1 MLFLSGETQAIG
13 RVDNGDTVM
22 DFMPQERE
30 RGITISAAAIS
41 FYWKQHKVNL
51 IDTPGHVDF
60 TIEVERSTRVL
71 DGSVIII
78 DAVSGVQA
86 QTQTVWKQVCKQNI
100 PSIAFINKM
109 DRDGANFYRSLESI
123 HKKLGANAIPI
134 QIPICIGNED
144 NFIGVV
150 DLISMRKFIWSSSSS
165 SPSSSRIALPPII
178 TTLSLKGKDDDN
190 DDDDESYNEL
200 YHQALKQRHVLFE
213 ALADADEIF
222 MELYL
227 QSNETDYS
235 PDSVSS
241 SGNYNDGD
249 GDDDTDHSNIKKITT
264 KDILSA
270 LRRCCLTNTIV
281 PTLCGAS
288 LRCKGIE
295 PLLDSILTFLPN
307 PLEIKP
313 LQAIHTNESSSSSS
327 MKSSSMKSSS
337 SVSSSSVAA
346 AAVALKSIHPIS
358 DKDLCALA
366 FKVTHDA
373 LRGPLVYVRVFSG
386 SISSKQTLYNS
397 TKGVRERI
405 NQILEVSADDLEMIS
420 ECNTGEVCCI
430 LGLKHTVTGDTLVGE
445 HSSLKKYRLHG
456 LDIPP
461 SVYSLSIEP
470 ERDSLQKELD
480 IALNIL
486 CMEDPSLRV
495 EINKESGQTLLH
507 GLGKMMLL

>member
-1 MLFLSGETQAIG
+1 
-13 RVDNGDTVM
+13 
-22 DFMPQERE
+22 
-30 RGITISAAAIS
+30 
-41 FYWKQHKVNL
+41 
-51 IDTPGHVDF
+51 
-60 TIEVERSTRVL
+60 
-71 DGSVIII
+71 
-78 DAVSGVQA
+78 
-86 QTQTVWKQVCKQNI
+86 
-100 PSIAFINKM
+100 M

-165 SPSSSRIALPPII
+165 SQSVSSSPSSSRIALPPII
-178 TTLSLKGKDDDN
+178 TTLSLKGKDDD
-190 DDDDESYNEL
+190 DDDRSYNEL

-235 PDSVSS
+235 PDSVNSS
-241 SGNYNDGD
+241 SNYN
-249 GDDDTDHSNIKKITT
+249 DDDTDHSNIKKITT

-270 LRRCCLTNTIV
+270 LRRCCLSNTIV

-313 LQAIHTNESSSSSS
+313 LQAIHTTESSSSLKSS
-327 MKSSSMKSSS
+327 SVSSMKSSS
-337 SVSSSSVAA
+337 SVSSMKSSSVSSSSSSSSVSSSS
-346 AAVALKSIHPIS
+346 AAVALKSIHPIT

-386 SISSKQTLYNS
+386 SISSRQTLYNS
-397 TKGVRERI
+397 TKGELYAVVMMMVTI
-405 NQILEVSADDLEMIS
+405 NMNMIL
-420 ECNTGEVCCI
+420 
-430 LGLKHTVTGDTLVGE
+430 
-445 HSSLKKYRLHG
+445 
-456 LDIPP
+456 
-461 SVYSLSIEP
+461 
-470 ERDSLQKELD
+470 
-480 IALNIL
+480 
-486 CMEDPSLRV
+486 
-495 EINKESGQTLLH
+495 
-507 GLGKMMLL
+507 

>member
-1 MLFLSGETQAIG
+1 
-13 RVDNGDTVM
+13 
-22 DFMPQERE
+22 
-30 RGITISAAAIS
+30 
-41 FYWKQHKVNL
+41 
-51 IDTPGHVDF
+51 
-60 TIEVERSTRVL
+60 
-71 DGSVIII
+71 
-78 DAVSGVQA
+78 
-86 QTQTVWKQVCKQNI
+86 
-100 PSIAFINKM
+100 M

-150 DLISMRKFIWSSSSS
+150 DLISMRKFLWPSSSSSSSQSVSS

-178 TTLSLKGKDDDN
+178 TPLTLKRKDNDNDDN
-190 DDDDESYNEL
+190 DDDHSDKEL
-200 YHQALKQRHVLFE
+200 YHQALKQRHALFE

-227 QSNETDYS
+227 QSYETDNS
-235 PDSVSS
+235 HDSVSS
-241 SGNYNDGD
+241 SSSSNSSSN
-249 GDDDTDHSNIKKITT
+249 DDDGNDDTDDHSNIKKITT

-270 LRRCCLTNTIV
+270 LRRCCLANTIV

-313 LQAIHTNESSSSSS
+313 LQAIHTTESSSST
-327 MKSSSMKSSS
+327 KS
-337 SVSSSSVAA
+337 SVSSSSL
-346 AAVALKSIHPIS
+346 ALKSIHPIT

-397 TKGVRERI
+397 TKG
-405 NQILEVSADDLEMIS
+405 
-420 ECNTGEVCCI
+420 
-430 LGLKHTVTGDTLVGE
+430 
-445 HSSLKKYRLHG
+445 
-456 LDIPP
+456 
-461 SVYSLSIEP
+461 
-470 ERDSLQKELD
+470 ELY
-480 IALNIL
+480 
-486 CMEDPSLRV
+486 CMV
-495 EINKESGQTLLH
+495 W
-507 GLGKMMLL
+507 

>member
-1 MLFLSGETQAIG
+1 
-13 RVDNGDTVM
+13 
-22 DFMPQERE
+22 
-30 RGITISAAAIS
+30 
-41 FYWKQHKVNL
+41 
-51 IDTPGHVDF
+51 
-60 TIEVERSTRVL
+60 
-71 DGSVIII
+71 
-78 DAVSGVQA
+78 
-86 QTQTVWKQVCKQNI
+86 
-100 PSIAFINKM
+100 M

-144 NFIGVV
+144 SFIGVV
-150 DLISMRKFIWSSSSS
+150 DLISMRKFIWSSSSSVSS

-178 TTLSLKGKDDDN
+178 TTLSLKGKDDD
-190 DDDDESYNEL
+190 DDDRSYNEL

-235 PDSVSS
+235 PDSVNSS
-241 SGNYNDGD
+241 SNYN
-249 GDDDTDHSNIKKITT
+249 DDDTDHSNIKKITT

-270 LRRCCLTNTIV
+270 LRRCCLSNTIV

-313 LQAIHTNESSSSSS
+313 LQAIHTNESSSSS
-327 MKSSSMKSSS
+327 MKSSS
-337 SVSSSSVAA
+337 SVSSSSTKPSVSSSSTAT
-346 AAVALKSIHPIS
+346 ALKSIHPIT

-386 SISSKQTLYNS
+386 SISSRQTLYNS
-397 TKGVRERI
+397 TKGELYAVVMMMVTI
-405 NQILEVSADDLEMIS
+405 SMNMIL
-420 ECNTGEVCCI
+420 
-430 LGLKHTVTGDTLVGE
+430 
-445 HSSLKKYRLHG
+445 
-456 LDIPP
+456 
-461 SVYSLSIEP
+461 
-470 ERDSLQKELD
+470 
-480 IALNIL
+480 
-486 CMEDPSLRV
+486 
-495 EINKESGQTLLH
+495 
-507 GLGKMMLL
+507 

>member
-1 MLFLSGETQAIG
+1 M
-13 RVDNGDTVM
+13 
-22 DFMPQERE
+22 
-30 RGITISAAAIS
+30 
-41 FYWKQHKVNL
+41 
-51 IDTPGHVDF
+51 
-60 TIEVERSTRVL
+60 
-71 DGSVIII
+71 
-78 DAVSGVQA
+78 SGVQA

-144 NFIGVV
+144 SFIGVV

-165 SPSSSRIALPPII
+165 SQSVSSSPSSSRIALPPII
-178 TTLSLKGKDDDN
+178 TTLSLNGKGN
-190 DDDDESYNEL
+190 DDDDDRNYNEL

-241 SGNYNDGD
+241 SSNYNDDDGD
-249 GDDDTDHSNIKKITT
+249 GDDDTDHSNVKKITT

-327 MKSSSMKSSS
+327 MKSSSSISSTKP
-337 SVSSSSVAA
+337 SVSSSTAT
-346 AAVALKSIHPIS
+346 ALKSIHPIT

-397 TKGVRERI
+397 TKGELYAVVMMMVTI
-405 NQILEVSADDLEMIS
+405 NMNMIL
-420 ECNTGEVCCI
+420 
-430 LGLKHTVTGDTLVGE
+430 
-445 HSSLKKYRLHG
+445 
-456 LDIPP
+456 
-461 SVYSLSIEP
+461 
-470 ERDSLQKELD
+470 
-480 IALNIL
+480 
-486 CMEDPSLRV
+486 
-495 EINKESGQTLLH
+495 
-507 GLGKMMLL
+507 

>member
-1 MLFLSGETQAIG
+1 
-13 RVDNGDTVM
+13 
-22 DFMPQERE
+22 
-30 RGITISAAAIS
+30 
-41 FYWKQHKVNL
+41 
-51 IDTPGHVDF
+51 
-60 TIEVERSTRVL
+60 
-71 DGSVIII
+71 
-78 DAVSGVQA
+78 
-86 QTQTVWKQVCKQNI
+86 
-100 PSIAFINKM
+100 M

-178 TTLSLKGKDDDN
+178 TTLSLKGKDDD
-190 DDDDESYNEL
+190 DDDDDHSYNEL

-241 SGNYNDGD
+241 SSNNNDDDGD
-249 GDDDTDHSNIKKITT
+249 GDDDMDHSNTKKITT

-270 LRRCCLTNTIV
+270 LRRCCLSNTIV

-313 LQAIHTNESSSSSS
+313 LQAIHTNESSSSS
-327 MKSSSMKSSS
+327 MKSSS
-337 SVSSSSVAA
+337 SVSSST
-346 AAVALKSIHPIS
+346 AVALKSIHPIT

-397 TKGVRERI
+397 TKGELYAVVLMMVTI
-405 NQILEVSADDLEMIS
+405 NMNMIL
-420 ECNTGEVCCI
+420 
-430 LGLKHTVTGDTLVGE
+430 
-445 HSSLKKYRLHG
+445 
-456 LDIPP
+456 
-461 SVYSLSIEP
+461 
-470 ERDSLQKELD
+470 
-480 IALNIL
+480 
-486 CMEDPSLRV
+486 
-495 EINKESGQTLLH
+495 
-507 GLGKMMLL
+507 

>member
-1 MLFLSGETQAIG
+1 
-13 RVDNGDTVM
+13 
-22 DFMPQERE
+22 
-30 RGITISAAAIS
+30 
-41 FYWKQHKVNL
+41 
-51 IDTPGHVDF
+51 
-60 TIEVERSTRVL
+60 
-71 DGSVIII
+71 
-78 DAVSGVQA
+78 
-86 QTQTVWKQVCKQNI
+86 
-100 PSIAFINKM
+100 M
-109 DRDGANFYRSLESI
+109 DRDGANFYRSLDSI

-150 DLISMRKFIWSSSSS
+150 DLISMRKFIWSSSSQPVSS

-178 TTLSLKGKDDDN
+178 TTLSLKGKDDD
-190 DDDDESYNEL
+190 DDDDDDRSYNEL

-235 PDSVSS
+235 PDNVSS
-241 SGNYNDGD
+241 SSNNNNNDDDDDD
-249 GDDDTDHSNIKKITT
+249 GDDDTDTDHSNIKKITT

-270 LRRCCLTNTIV
+270 LRRCCLANTIV

-313 LQAIHTNESSSSSS
+313 LQAIHTIESSST
-327 MKSSSMKSSS
+327 KS
-337 SVSSSSVAA
+337 SVSSSAA
-346 AAVALKSIHPIS
+346 AALKSIHPIT

-397 TKGVRERI
+397 TKGELYGVVMMMVTI
-405 NQILEVSADDLEMIS
+405 SMNMILKIIMI
-420 ECNTGEVCCI
+420 TMV
-430 LGLKHTVTGDTLVGE
+430 L
-445 HSSLKKYRLHG
+445 
-456 LDIPP
+456 
-461 SVYSLSIEP
+461 
-470 ERDSLQKELD
+470 
-480 IALNIL
+480 
-486 CMEDPSLRV
+486 
-495 EINKESGQTLLH
+495 
-507 GLGKMMLL
+507 

>member
-1 MLFLSGETQAIG
+1 
-13 RVDNGDTVM
+13 
-22 DFMPQERE
+22 
-30 RGITISAAAIS
+30 
-41 FYWKQHKVNL
+41 
-51 IDTPGHVDF
+51 
-60 TIEVERSTRVL
+60 
-71 DGSVIII
+71 
-78 DAVSGVQA
+78 
-86 QTQTVWKQVCKQNI
+86 
-100 PSIAFINKM
+100 
-109 DRDGANFYRSLESI
+109 
-123 HKKLGANAIPI
+123 
-134 QIPICIGNED
+134 
-144 NFIGVV
+144 
-150 DLISMRKFIWSSSSS
+150 
-165 SPSSSRIALPPII
+165 
-178 TTLSLKGKDDDN
+178 LSLKGKDN
-190 DDDDESYNEL
+190 DDDDDDDHSYNEL

-249 GDDDTDHSNIKKITT
+249 GDDDTDHSDIKKITT

-327 MKSSSMKSSS
+327 MKSSSSISSTKP
-337 SVSSSSVAA
+337 SVSSSTAT
-346 AAVALKSIHPIS
+346 ALKSIHPIT

-397 TKGVRERI
+397 TKGESYGVVMMMVTI
-405 NQILEVSADDLEMIS
+405 SMNMIL
-420 ECNTGEVCCI
+420 
-430 LGLKHTVTGDTLVGE
+430 
-445 HSSLKKYRLHG
+445 
-456 LDIPP
+456 
-461 SVYSLSIEP
+461 
-470 ERDSLQKELD
+470 
-480 IALNIL
+480 
-486 CMEDPSLRV
+486 
-495 EINKESGQTLLH
+495 
-507 GLGKMMLL
+507 

>member
-1 MLFLSGETQAIG
+1 
-13 RVDNGDTVM
+13 
-22 DFMPQERE
+22 
-30 RGITISAAAIS
+30 
-41 FYWKQHKVNL
+41 
-51 IDTPGHVDF
+51 
-60 TIEVERSTRVL
+60 
-71 DGSVIII
+71 
-78 DAVSGVQA
+78 
-86 QTQTVWKQVCKQNI
+86 
-100 PSIAFINKM
+100 M

-150 DLISMRKFIWSSSSS
+150 DLISMRKFIWSSSSQSVSS

-178 TTLSLKGKDDDN
+178 TTLSLKGKDN
-190 DDDDESYNEL
+190 DDDDDDDHSYNEL

-249 GDDDTDHSNIKKITT
+249 GDDDTDHSDIKKITT

-327 MKSSSMKSSS
+327 MKSSSSISSTKP
-337 SVSSSSVAA
+337 SVSSSTAT
-346 AAVALKSIHPIS
+346 ALKSIHPIT

-397 TKGVRERI
+397 TKGESYGVVMMMVTI
-405 NQILEVSADDLEMIS
+405 SMNMIL
-420 ECNTGEVCCI
+420 
-430 LGLKHTVTGDTLVGE
+430 
-445 HSSLKKYRLHG
+445 
-456 LDIPP
+456 
-461 SVYSLSIEP
+461 
-470 ERDSLQKELD
+470 
-480 IALNIL
+480 
-486 CMEDPSLRV
+486 
-495 EINKESGQTLLH
+495 
-507 GLGKMMLL
+507 

>member
-1 MLFLSGETQAIG
+1 
-13 RVDNGDTVM
+13 
-22 DFMPQERE
+22 
-30 RGITISAAAIS
+30 
-41 FYWKQHKVNL
+41 
-51 IDTPGHVDF
+51 
-60 TIEVERSTRVL
+60 
-71 DGSVIII
+71 
-78 DAVSGVQA
+78 
-86 QTQTVWKQVCKQNI
+86 
-100 PSIAFINKM
+100 M

-165 SPSSSRIALPPII
+165 VSSSPSSSRIALPPII
-178 TTLSLKGKDDDN
+178 TTLSLKGKDDD
-190 DDDDESYNEL
+190 DDDRSYNEL

-235 PDSVSS
+235 PDSVNSS
-241 SGNYNDGD
+241 SNYN
-249 GDDDTDHSNIKKITT
+249 DDDTDHSNIKKITT

-270 LRRCCLTNTIV
+270 LRRCCLSNTIV

-313 LQAIHTNESSSSSS
+313 LQAIHTNESSSSS
-327 MKSSSMKSSS
+327 MKSSS
-337 SVSSSSVAA
+337 SVSSSSTKPSVSSSSTAT
-346 AAVALKSIHPIS
+346 ALKSIHPIT

-386 SISSKQTLYNS
+386 SISSRQTLYNS
-397 TKGVRERI
+397 TKGELYAVVMMMVTI
-405 NQILEVSADDLEMIS
+405 SMNMIL
-420 ECNTGEVCCI
+420 
-430 LGLKHTVTGDTLVGE
+430 
-445 HSSLKKYRLHG
+445 
-456 LDIPP
+456 
-461 SVYSLSIEP
+461 
-470 ERDSLQKELD
+470 
-480 IALNIL
+480 
-486 CMEDPSLRV
+486 
-495 EINKESGQTLLH
+495 
-507 GLGKMMLL
+507 

>member
-1 MLFLSGETQAIG
+1 
-13 RVDNGDTVM
+13 
-22 DFMPQERE
+22 
-30 RGITISAAAIS
+30 
-41 FYWKQHKVNL
+41 
-51 IDTPGHVDF
+51 
-60 TIEVERSTRVL
+60 
-71 DGSVIII
+71 
-78 DAVSGVQA
+78 
-86 QTQTVWKQVCKQNI
+86 
-100 PSIAFINKM
+100 M

-150 DLISMRKFIWSSSSS
+150 DLISMRKFIWSSSSQSVSS

-190 DDDDESYNEL
+190 DDDDHSYNEL

-249 GDDDTDHSNIKKITT
+249 GDDDTGHSNIKKITT

-313 LQAIHTNESSSSSS
+313 LQAVHTNESSSL
-327 MKSSSMKSSS
+327 SMKSSS
-337 SVSSSSVAA
+337 SISSTKPSVSSSTAT
-346 AAVALKSIHPIS
+346 ALKLVHPIT

-397 TKGVRERI
+397 TKGELYAVVMMMVTI
-405 NQILEVSADDLEMIS
+405 NMNMIL
-420 ECNTGEVCCI
+420 
-430 LGLKHTVTGDTLVGE
+430 
-445 HSSLKKYRLHG
+445 
-456 LDIPP
+456 
-461 SVYSLSIEP
+461 
-470 ERDSLQKELD
+470 
-480 IALNIL
+480 
-486 CMEDPSLRV
+486 
-495 EINKESGQTLLH
+495 
-507 GLGKMMLL
+507 